1 MSEET
6 ADTTAP
12 AETEA
17 TAVETETSAVEPTTE
32 VETEVVE
39 TPAEENPTQDVS
51 NVEAGSASSDDAAD
65 SEGQDGSQASELETE
80 DETSLLEDELEGLEQ
95 SAEELEALVAADPK
109 RSASE
114 IKALRAEAKANR
126 ERATELA
133 EQLASIYGEDADEGF
148 IAQWGAIGKAFA
160 DDPESVK
167 PIFEALAGIEPVA
180 EKSPQEVVEELFAK
194 REAETARR
202 QALALLTVEIKDLG
216 YEINPP
222 EGVVEA
228 DWVETPGAQ
237 DLQLLRS
244 YLARGLDVKDAHAK
258 AEAYKQVIGEAAIA
272 AVRAAGEGFPPVASG
287 AGTSA
292 SGDVKNTAGQENGKV
307 DPYEATV
314 RKYEEMN
321 SSSGP
326 TLNG

>member
-39 TPAEENPTQDVS
+39 TPAEENPTEEVGTVVTEVEDATAGDEDV
-51 NVEAGSASSDDAAD
+51 V
-65 SEGQDGSQASELETE
+65 ETE
-80 DETSLLEDELEGLEQ
+80 DETSLLEDELEELEQ

-109 RSASE
+109 RSALE

-167 PIFEALAGIEPVA
+167 PIFEALAGIEPAV

-222 EGVVEA
+222 EGVAEA
-228 DWVETPGAQ
+228 DWVETPKAQ

-258 AEAYKQVIGEAAIA
+258 AEAYKQVIGEAAVA

-287 AGTSA
+287 TGT
-292 SGDVKNTAGQENGKV
+292 
-307 DPYEATV
+307 
-314 RKYEEMN
+314 
-321 SSSGP
+321 SSSGTESNSASNKESADP
-326 TLNG
+326 YDRTVAFYEEQKSSGGTTLNG